1 MWRIQV
7 LWAAL
12 GMFGACLFGATAVT
26 AMIMGVA
33 FLSGAPHAF
42 PSSPG
47 VAAGFFAAAALGAWL
62 TFLSGRASWRRL
74 KLFLDAYKQSS
85 AR

>member
-12 GMFGACLFGATAVT
+12 GMFGVCLFGVVAAGT
-26 AMIMGVA
+26 MIMGVA
-33 FLSGAPHAF
+33 FLSGAPHAL

-47 VAAGFFAAAALGAWL
+47 VAAGCFAVAALAAWL
-62 TFLSGRASWRRL
+62 AFLSGRASWRRL
-74 KLFLDAYKQSS
+74 RPFFASS
-85 AR
+85 NERRS